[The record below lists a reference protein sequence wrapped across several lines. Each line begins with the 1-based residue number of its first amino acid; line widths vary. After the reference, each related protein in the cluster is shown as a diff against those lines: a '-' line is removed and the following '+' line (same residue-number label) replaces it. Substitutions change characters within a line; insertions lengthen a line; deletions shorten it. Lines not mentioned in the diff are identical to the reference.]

1 MYDWLP
7 KLDASLHFPDV
18 EEATSEGVLAIGGDL
33 SPERLLLAYQSG
45 IFPWY
50 DKDEPILWWA
60 PPLRMVV
67 APEFYKPHK
76 SVLQIMRK
84 GIFEIT
90 WNQAFEQVIENCKT
104 SKRKEQEG
112 TWITDDIINAY
123 TELHRRGYAKSVE
136 VWQDGELVGGL
147 YGIDLRGVFCGES
160 MFSLVNNASKVAFV
174 WLIKK
179 LKKENYVL
187 LDCQVYNEHLERLGS
202 FGMSREDFMDIL
214 YLYAQVYYLFFFPQ
228 HPTFSRAEQ

>member
-18 EEATSEGVLAIGGDL
+18 EEATPEGVLAIGGDL

-60 PPLRMVV
+60 PPYRMVV

-202 FGMSREDFMDIL
+202 FEMYREDFMDIL
-214 YLYAQVYYLFFFPQ
+214 DLYAQV
-228 HPTFSRAEQ
+228 